1 MFTIVIVVAL
11 ALVLLMIYGV
21 VRTVIDERR
30 RQRIQAERAAAYF
43 EARNQ
48 RHARIEAAAREAAL
62 NGPDQR
68 AR

>member
-11 ALVLLMIYGV
+11 ELVLLMIYGV
-21 VRTVIDERR
+21 VRTVLDERR

-62 NGPDQR
+62 NGLDQR